1 MQTVDRSTLVVLV
14 VGASTLNQMQMF
26 HYLGTSSKSDKI
38 GSAGEHGKKGEK
50 TNTNQFMN
58 V

>member
-1 MQTVDRSTLVVLV
+1 
-14 VGASTLNQMQMF
+14 MF

-50 TNTNQFMN
+50 TNKNLFIH

>member
-1 MQTVDRSTLVVLV
+1 LT
-14 VGASTLNQMQMF
+14 GALWWW
-26 HYLGTSSKSDKI
+26 LGTSSKSDKI

-50 TNTNQFMN
+50 TNTNQFMH